1 MSYNIIFNEVAKE
14 LNIPVEVVNRAY
26 KSYWE
31 FIRKTIQDL
40 PLKDDLTEDD
50 FSKIRTNFNIPSI
63 GKLCCTYDKMLR
75 IKQRFEYIKSLKN
88 AKY

>member
-75 IKQRFEYIKSLKN
+75 TKQRFEYIKSLKN